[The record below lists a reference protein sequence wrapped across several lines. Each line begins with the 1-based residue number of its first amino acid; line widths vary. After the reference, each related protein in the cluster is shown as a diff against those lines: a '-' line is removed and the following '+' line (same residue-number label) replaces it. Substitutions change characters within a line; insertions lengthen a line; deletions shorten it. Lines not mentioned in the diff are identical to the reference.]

1 LNIEE
6 LLDVLF
12 LPHPLSFKVGDMKVS
27 KVFCRAKNSNLGYQ
41 LKGTSCYI
49 TEVSMSELKP

>member
-1 LNIEE
+1 MEG

-12 LPHPLSFKVGDMKVS
+12 LPHPHSFQVGYMKVS
-27 KVFCRAKNSNLGYQ
+27 KVFCRAKNSDLGYQ
-41 LKGTSCYI
+41 LKGTSCYT